1 MNYYYVKDCVY
12 FVMVGWKKKLCGIVS
27 IYDNLICCISYDIIM
42 FFYFWINYVNNFVYC
57 G

>member
-1 MNYYYVKDCVY
+1 MFILLWWVE
-12 FVMVGWKKKLCGIVS
+12 KKKLCGIVS

-57 G
+57 VVMLYW